1 MDHIDAVLTFLGGG
15 ALGTI
20 FAFIIKV
27 MKLGKVSNDDLLSNV
42 WVQLGKLEQRNDH
55 LEKELDKMRTREKE
69 SDEEKLNLKSE
80 NMKLHIQFEDLRK
93 DYEEMKLVNDELRRK
108 IEILL
113 NQK

>member
-1 MDHIDAVLTFLGGG
+1 
-15 ALGTI
+15 
-20 FAFIIKV
+20 
-27 MKLGKVSNDDLLSNV
+27 
-42 WVQLGKLEQRNDH
+42 
-55 LEKELDKMRTREKE
+55 MRTREKE